1 MGIAAGS
8 KLGQYE
14 VCGDLGAGGMGE
26 VYRARDPR
34 LGREVAL
41 KVLPEAFAADAQRLG
56 RFEREAKVLASLNH
70 PNIGSIY
77 GFEDSS
83 GVRALVMELVEGST
97 LAERIGKGGIPVDE
111 ALPIAKQI
119 AEALEYAHERGVV
132 HRDLKPANVK
142 ITPDGAVKI
151 LDFGLAKALEGDP
164 DAVDISTSPTM
175 SRMATRAGMILGT
188 AAYMSPEQAKG
199 KTVDRRTDIWAF
211 GCVFFEMLTGK
222 RPFDGETVTDVLA
235 AVVRAEPEWSLLPS
249 NTPRAI
255 RDLLRRCLKK
265 DVKQRLQAIGDARIA
280 IEGTMSGGPSLLAP
294 HEGGS
299 DQDGVEA
306 APLRRFLPWAA
317 ALLFAV
323 IAAAFAV
330 GYFTRAPQQAA
341 WHFST
346 VTNFEGIQA
355 QPALSPDGRSVAF
368 VSNRDGQF
376 NIYVGL
382 ISGGRLVQVTN
393 DPNLKVRPAWSP
405 DGTTIVYGRVNQSGI
420 WDVWEVAA
428 LGGTPRRLILNATDP
443 AWSPDGHSLA
453 YENGAN
459 GAVWIS
465 GVTGQN
471 AHQVAA
477 PLGGRGRATE
487 PRFSPDGTQ
496 IAFISRANGPY
507 GELDVA
513 DLNSGKVRRVTD
525 DGALALSPAWSPDGR
540 YIYFASGR
548 SGTMN
553 LWKIAAT
560 GGRAEQITAGQGDD
574 AQLDVSS
581 DGKKIVFSNWRL
593 KTNIARLD
601 LAEKAGQQNA
611 KVLTTDPGRNQVA
624 PVYSPD
630 GKHLVYFSNLKGAEN
645 ESIWVSNADG
655 SDGVQLVRD
664 NWINVFPLWG
674 PDSQHVIYHAEAP
687 VVTDDEYRSA
697 PLSGGGPETVLK
709 NVIDRFFDVGDDG
722 QLLFRTP
729 EDVIVAFDPRNSKST
744 PLGTVH
750 ETVKMAPVRWS
761 PDGRSVAYVVAGK
774 REDDP
779 AAGLWVNDFK
789 NPPRQIFEGWVDWW
803 LVRGPGNDIYF
814 MEAKPDMNG
823 VLCKIGWDGS
833 GLTRTSAIIP
843 MIHSYWVDPGRNSQ
857 DHFTVSPDGRYVA
870 YQAQTAVGANIGM
883 IENAR

>member
-14 VCGDLGAGGMGE
+14 IRGELGAGGMGE

-56 RFEREAKVLASLNH
+56 RLEREAKVLASLNH

-83 GVRALVMELVEGST
+83 GVHALVMELVEGPT
-97 LAERIGKGGIPVDE
+97 LAERIAQGKIPVDE

-119 AEALEYAHERGVV
+119 AEGLEYAHERGVV

-142 ITPDGAVKI
+142 ITPDSAVKI
-151 LDFGLAKALEGDP
+151 LDFGLARALEGDP
-164 DAVDISTSPTM
+164 AALDISTSPTL
-175 SRMATRAGMILGT
+175 SRMATQAGMILGT

-199 KTVDRRTDIWAF
+199 KTVDRRTDIWGF
-211 GCVFFEMLTGK
+211 GCVFFEMLSGK
-222 RPFDGETVTDVLA
+222 KPFDGETVTDVLA
-235 AVVRAEPEWSLLPS
+235 AVVRGEPEWELLPA
-249 NTPRAI
+249 NTPPSVRN
-255 RDLLRRCLKK
+255 LLQRCLKK
-265 DVKQRLQAIGDARIA
+265 EVKQRLQAIGDARIV
-280 IEGTMSGGPSLLAP
+280 IEETISGGPSLFDVGM
-294 HEGGS
+294 EGGA
-299 DQDGVEA
+299 QGAAEA
-306 APLRRFLPWAA
+306 TALRRMLPWATALVFAIVA
-317 ALLFAV
+317 AVLAV
-323 IAAAFAV
+323 A
-330 GYFTRAPQQAA
+330 YFTRTPQQTSF
-341 WHFST
+341 HFST
-346 VTNFEGIQA
+346 VTNFPGIQA

-405 DGTTIVYGRVNQSGI
+405 DGTTIVYGRVNQSGV
-420 WDVWEVAA
+420 WDIWEVAA
-428 LGGTPRRLILNATDP
+428 LGGTPRRLILNATEP
-443 AWSPDGHSLA
+443 AWSPDGHLLA
-453 YENGAN
+453 YENAADGAI
-459 GAVWIS
+459 WIS
-465 GVTGQN
+465 GVAGEN
-471 AHQVAA
+471 AHQVAT
-477 PLGGRGRATE
+477 PMGGRGRATE

-513 DLNSGKVRRVTD
+513 DLNPGKVRRLTD
-525 DGALALSPAWSPDGR
+525 DGALELSPAWSPDGR

-560 GGRAEQITAGQGDD
+560 GGRAEQITAGEGDD
-574 AQLDVSS
+574 AQLDVSA

-593 KTNIARLD
+593 NTNIARLD
-601 LAEKAGQQNA
+601 LAEKAGQTP

-630 GKHLVYFSNLKGAEN
+630 GKHLAYFSNLKGAEN
-645 ESIWVSNADG
+645 ESVWVSNADG

-664 NWINVFPLWG
+664 NRINVFPLWN
-674 PDSQHVIYHAEAP
+674 PDSQHVIYHAEASAI
-687 VVTDDEYRSA
+687 TGDEYRSA
-697 PLSGGGPETVLK
+697 PLSGGAPETMLK
-709 NVIDRFFDVGDDG
+709 NVGDRFFDVGADG
-722 QLLFRTP
+722 RLLFRTP
-729 EDVIVAFDPRNSKST
+729 EDVITSFDPQDKKT
-744 PLGTVH
+744 EALGTVH

-761 PDGRSVAYVVAGK
+761 PDGRSVAYVVAAK

-779 AAGLWVNDFK
+779 AAGLWVTDLK
-789 NPPRQIFEGWVDWW
+789 NPPRQIFKGWVDWW

-814 MEAKPDMNG
+814 IEAKPDMNG
-823 VLCKIGWDGS
+823 VLCKIGWNGA
-833 GLTRTSAIIP
+833 GLTRTAVTIP

-870 YQAQTAVGANIGM
+870 YQAQTVVGANIGM
-883 IENAR
+883 IENVR